1 MTDSTATTNN
11 LQITK
16 DRVKSWDAC
25 SDGYRWF
32 LGKFP
37 EGAEFVPVYRALIAD
52 KRGDDA
58 DWLVGKLFDEL
69 ETTTRVKQTAIIAGA
84 DAVAIAAQVA
94 AGAEAATT
102 GYRANAATTGN
113 WANAATTGYRANAAT
128 TGNWANA
135 ATTGKHA
142 VAAAL
147 GMNAKAKA
155 SASGAIVLTHR
166 NNGGNLICIRAAM
179 VGQDGIK
186 PDVWYEL
193 SDDGEFLESE
203 V

>member
-1 MTDSTATTNN
+1 MQTVTQGASMADSTATTNI

-16 DRVKSWDAC
+16 DRVKSWAAC

-69 ETTTRVKQTAIIAGA
+69 DTTTRVKLTAI
-84 DAVAIAAQVA
+84 IAAQVA

-102 GYRANAATTGN
+102 GN
-113 WANAATTGYRANAAT
+113 WANAATTGE
-128 TGNWANA
+128 
-135 ATTGKHA
+135 HA

-147 GMNAKAKA
+147 GIEAKAKA
-155 SASGAIVLTHR
+155 GAGGAIVLAHR
-166 NNGGNLICIRAAM
+166 NDDGDLICIRAAM
-179 VGQDGIK
+179 VGQDCIK

-193 SDDGEFLESE
+193 SADCEFVESE

>member
-1 MTDSTATTNN
+1 MADSTATTNN

-16 DRVKSWDAC
+16 DRVKSWAAC
-25 SDGYRWF
+25 RDGYRWF

-52 KRGDDA
+52 KRGGDA
-58 DWLVGKLFDEL
+58 DWLVVKLFDEL
-69 ETTTRVKQTAIIAGA
+69 DATTRVKQTAIIAGA
-84 DAVAIAAQVA
+84 DAAAIAAQVA

-102 GYRANAATTGN
+102 GTKANS
-113 WANAATTGYRANAAT
+113 
-128 TGNWANA
+128 

-147 GMNAKAKA
+147 GIDAKAKA
-155 SASGAIVLTHR
+155 SAGGAIVLTHR
-166 NNGGNLICIRAAM
+166 NDDGDLTCIRAAM

-193 SDDGEFLESE
+193 SADGEFVESE

>member
-1 MTDSTATTNN
+1 MADSTATTNN

-16 DRVKSWDAC
+16 DRVKSWAAC

-69 ETTTRVKQTAIIAGA
+69 DTTTRVKQTAIIAGA

-102 GYRANAATTGN
+102 GNWANAATTGN

-128 TGNWANA
+128 TGE
-135 ATTGKHA
+135 HA
-142 VAAAL
+142 ISAAL
-147 GMNAKAKA
+147 GIEGKAKA
-155 SASGAIVLTHR
+155 GIGGAIVLCCR
-166 NNGGNLICIRAAM
+166 NHNGELISIRAGK
-179 VGQDGIK
+179 VGENGIK
-186 PDVWYEL
+186 PDVWYSL
-193 SDDGEFLESE
+193 DKSGEFVE
-203 V
+203 VEA